1 MEGREH
7 AERLG
12 PGHGAERPGSALRR
26 HHGDAPAGPDPETGG
41 QPVTKHH
48 TGGVAERIQR
58 AGPQIVGNDCERTQV
73 FGPDAARQR
82 SRRHALAHDHRLPF
96 HRRVRARHTL
106 DRPHLPGQLV
116 EIAERAAVYRH
127 HRDMAVQPQH
137 AVEQL
142 GAKAV
147 HHRHHDDQRRHA
159 ERNADQRNDRGE
171 RDEPFLPP
179 RAQIAERDGALE
191 RREHQASRANAD
203 SSEISSRSPVARH
216 LSSTLP
222 LSRPRGPT
230 ITCQGRPIRSMSANF
245 TPARSGRSS

>member
-26 HHGDAPAGPDPETGG
+26 HHGDTSSGPDPETGG
-41 QPVTKHH
+41 QPVAEHH
-48 TGGVAERIQR
+48 AGGIAERIQR
-58 AGPQIVGNDCERTQV
+58 PGPQIVRDNRERVQV
-73 FGPDAARQR
+73 FRPDSARKR
-82 SRRHALAHDHRLPF
+82 ARGVALADDHRLPF
-96 HRRVRARHTL
+96 DCRMGAYHAF

-116 EIAERAAVYRH
+116 EIVERAAVYRH
-127 HRDMAVQPQH
+127 HRDMAVQAQYT
-137 AVEQL
+137 VEQL
-142 GAKAV
+142 GAEAV
-147 HHRHHDDQRRHA
+147 HHRHHDDQRRDA
-159 ERNADQRNDRGE
+159 ERNTDQRDDRGQ

-191 RREHQASRANAD
+191 RRKHQASRANAD

-245 TPARSGRSS
+245 TPARSERSS